1 MSANPVKLADKLAS
15 LPQLR
20 IDELAA
26 APTGQALNNG
36 IEIADHMIKYIEDEK
51 ICDAVHTMAIGRE
64 EKVPEIRAAAGLI

>member
-1 MSANPVKLADKLAS
+1 MANPDKLIDKLAA

-26 APTGQALNNG
+26 APTGPALNNG
-36 IEIADHMIKYIEDEK
+36 SEIAGHTIKRIEDEK
-51 ICDAVHTMAIGRE
+51 ICDEVHIMAIGRE